1 MTAPERITPPETLG
15 GAYTDDDRR
24 RLTEIYIWLARVPE
38 RNTRAQLARLS
49 GVPNGTLSTVLAGT
63 YPSSPSRQLTAC
75 VDAIRREA
83 ERTSV
88 PYVETATAKL
98 VWQACHRAR
107 VYRNVSCIT
116 GAVGV
121 GKTRALKEYCDRHA
135 GSYLLEADPD
145 EKPRELLTDLLVALN
160 VSAGQSAT
168 EMLRAAI
175 DRLRG
180 ADAVVIVDEAEK
192 LIPKALEYL
201 RRLRDKA
208 GVGIVLVGTEKLSEL
223 LSRQAGQFD
232 QVRSRTGFWPD
243 HVSAIDRADA
253 EALVRA
259 AFDPPHQVDE
269 AVIEACWQVC
279 RGSMRVLAE
288 QLVPGVRDFG
298 LAQGHPLSAALIRS
312 TAQQVLGLRGPSASR

>member
-1 MTAPERITPPETLG
+1 MNAPERSTPPGEIAAHYG
-15 GAYTDDDRR
+15 EDDRR
-24 RLTEIYIWLARVPE
+24 RLTEVFAWLARAPE

-49 GVPNGTLSTVLAGT
+49 GVPTGTLSTVLAGS

-83 ERTSV
+83 ERQAV

-107 VYRNVSCIT
+107 VYRNVSCVT

-121 GKTRALKEYCDRHA
+121 GKTRALKEYCARHA

-145 EKPRELLTDLLVALN
+145 EKPRELLTDLLTLLGVA
-160 VSAGQSAT
+160 AGQSAT

-175 DRLRG
+175 SRLRG

-192 LIPKALEYL
+192 LLPRGLEYL

-208 GVGIVLVGTEKLSEL
+208 GVGIVLTGTDELATL
-223 LSRQAGQFD
+223 LSREAGQFD
-232 QVRSRTGFWPD
+232 QVRSRTGFWPE
-243 HVSAIDRADA
+243 HIRSIDRADA

-259 AFDPPHQVDE
+259 AFDPPHEVDE
-269 AVIEACWQVC
+269 AIIEACWEVC

-312 TAQQVLGLRGPSASR
+312 TAAQVLGLRGPSARR